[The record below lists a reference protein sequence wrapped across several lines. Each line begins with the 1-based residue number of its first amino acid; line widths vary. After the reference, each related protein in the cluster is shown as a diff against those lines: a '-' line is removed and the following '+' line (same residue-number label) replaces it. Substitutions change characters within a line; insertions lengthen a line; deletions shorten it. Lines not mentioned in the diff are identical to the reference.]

1 MYGEGLQFGISL
13 ESLGHMTWNPLE
25 KKQIFRNKY
34 SYKIEEAVK
43 CNTNR
48 SDLFV
53 PYSNTIRHWFIVTG
67 SYDMEAIEKK
77 RHCLKKNIF
86 LPNKYTAHWQSK

>member
-1 MYGEGLQFGISL
+1 MLNFL
-13 ESLGHMTWNPLE
+13 
-25 KKQIFRNKY
+25 NKY
-34 SYKIEEAVK
+34 SYKIDEAVK

-53 PYSNTIRHWFIVTG
+53 PYSNTIRYWFLVTG
-67 SYDMEAIEKK
+67 SYDMEAFGKK
-77 RHCLKKNIF
+77 KAIVLYKIF